1 VAVCS
6 ILDTAISG
14 IYISTWPT
22 ADTILHP
29 RAPPVPNGLSI
40 REIPLKIQGRRG
52 RILSRTPRF
61 SGEASREYSRRYS
74 SVLAAATLT
83 LVLFALGLGT
93 RPAAASEDPRN
104 ERASAQR
111 IAPPVTIGDFDG
123 DQRPDLVTADIGQ
136 RGSSHTV
143 YKIAIELSSGARS
156 TLNIAAPEGGLQLT
170 SRDVNGDDWPDVIVT
185 TAWTRRPV
193 AVLLND
199 GQGNF
204 RELSPEQFPGAFP
217 YSDSSLFATNHE
229 IRDSLGALISR
240 YDAGYFKPGASLD
253 SPYLAR
259 LQIPDSQLES
269 PVSRSA
275 SFLGRAPPVSFL
287 AL

>member
-1 VAVCS
+1 MSVHRRCRVACCV
-6 ILDTAISG
+6 
-14 IYISTWPT
+14 
-22 ADTILHP
+22 
-29 RAPPVPNGLSI
+29 
-40 REIPLKIQGRRG
+40 REIRLRIEGRRG
-52 RILSRTPRF
+52 RILSRTLRF
-61 SGEASREYSRRYS
+61 SGKISRECYPRS
-74 SVLAAATLT
+74 SLVLAAATLA
-83 LVLFALGLGT
+83 LVLLMLCLLPN
-93 RPAAASEDPRN
+93 PAAASEDARN
-104 ERASAQR
+104 ERTSAQR
-111 IAPPVTIGDFDG
+111 IAPAVTIGDFDG

-136 RGSSHTV
+136 RGASHTV

-156 TLNIAAPEGGLQLT
+156 TLNIAAPEGGLRLT

-185 TAWTRRPV
+185 TAWTQRPV

-217 YSDSSLFATNHE
+217 DSDSSLFATNRE

-240 YDAGYFKPGASLD
+240 YDAGYFKPVASLA

-259 LQIPDSQLES
+259 LQIPDSQLQS

-287 AL
+287 IL

>member
-1 VAVCS
+1 VVVA
-6 ILDTAISG
+6 G
-14 IYISTWPT
+14 
-22 ADTILHP
+22 TI
-29 RAPPVPNGLSI
+29 A
-40 REIPLKIQGRRG
+40 
-52 RILSRTPRF
+52 
-61 SGEASREYSRRYS
+61 
-74 SVLAAATLT
+74 
-83 LVLFALGLGT
+83 LVWLLLGLGPRT
-93 RPAAASEDPRN
+93 ASASEDPRG
-104 ERASAQR
+104 ERTSAQH

-136 RGSSHTV
+136 RGASHTV

-156 TLNIAAPEGGLQLT
+156 TLNIAGPDGGLQLT

-217 YSDSSLFATNHE
+217 DSSSSLVSTNGE
-229 IRDSLGALISR
+229 IRDSSAALLSR
-240 YDAGYFKPGASLD
+240 YDSGHFKPVASQD
-253 SPYLAR
+253 SLYLAR
-259 LQIPDSQLES
+259 LQIPDSRSGS
-269 PVSRSA
+269 PVSRS
-275 SFLGRAPPVSFL
+275 SCFLGRAPPVSFL